1 MSQQSFEIQFKET
14 VLRNIAVLVLLLGLF
29 VPPTIAADG
38 YKVTKKIPIPGQGG
52 WDYLTVDESARRL
65 YVSHGTRVDVLD
77 VDSSEILGS
86 IPTTGVH
93 GIAVA
98 SELGRGFISDG
109 KLDLLAYRV
118 FHSGQISAKEG
129 TPIQLGAK
137 NVGAIEQGG
146 AQRSGAEVGGGQITA
161 AQI

>member
-65 YVSHGTRVDVLD
+65 YVSHGTRVEELD
-77 VDSSEILGS
+77 VD
-86 IPTTGVH
+86 
-93 GIAVA
+93 
-98 SELGRGFISDG
+98 
-109 KLDLLAYRV
+109 
-118 FHSGQISAKEG
+118 
-129 TPIQLGAK
+129 
-137 NVGAIEQGG
+137 
-146 AQRSGAEVGGGQITA
+146 
-161 AQI
+161 